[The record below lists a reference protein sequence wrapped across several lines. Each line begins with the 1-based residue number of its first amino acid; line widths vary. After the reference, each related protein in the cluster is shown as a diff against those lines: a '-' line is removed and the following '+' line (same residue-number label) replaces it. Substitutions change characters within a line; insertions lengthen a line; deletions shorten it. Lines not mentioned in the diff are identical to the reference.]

1 MLINQM
7 TCDSI
12 DQLINVL
19 DETSVR
25 AKVAK
30 CTAEADLWQAD
41 AGLLYS
47 EGKDV
52 ALLDLKHAALA
63 QAALQEW
70 HVRFTSYCQLFDGSQ
85 LVFAFWF
92 MTLRDT
98 ARRTGALPLG
108 STVSE
113 DSYAAYRTSEAAR
126 GIVRNISWCT
136 AFAFY
141 LPRAVPSLKRQATEA
156 GLQML
161 AVFWLEA
168 VAKLRDEK
176 LRDQQSS
183 AQYPVPYPDDR
194 ILVRI
199 DQLLDACVGNWNRG
213 SLDGD

>member
-12 DQLINVL
+12 DQLIDVL
-19 DETSVR
+19 DETCVR

-30 CTAEADLWQAD
+30 CPAEADLWQAE
-41 AGLLYS
+41 AGLLHS

-70 HVRFTSYCQLFDGSQ
+70 DIRFTSYCQLFDGSQ

-92 MTLRDT
+92 MTFRDT
-98 ARRTGALPLG
+98 ARRTGTLPLG
-108 STVSE
+108 SLVSE
-113 DSYAAYRTSEAAR
+113 DGYAVYRASEVAR
-126 GIVRNISWCT
+126 LIVRNISWCT

-161 AVFWLEA
+161 AILWLEG
-168 VAKLRDEK
+168 VAKLKDRADI
-176 LRDQQSS
+176 LQRS
-183 AQYPVPYPDDR
+183 VPYPTDLFG
-194 ILVRI
+194 LVRI
-199 DQLLDACVGNWNRG
+199 DQLLDACVGNWNHG
-213 SLDGD
+213 SLDDD